1 MFWKLTLAIAVVAG
15 LGGVVYFSGV
25 SKAQVKDALK
35 SLGSSAAASTESHK
49 SPEAPTPKFEPPPPW
64 DGLVTLDKTRQEAIG
79 LHLATVQAQ
88 TEPLKLE
95 LTGRTAYDP
104 DTLTKVRPRFDTL
117 VVKVLATLG
126 QKVKRGDPLVELYS
140 TDLASAKSD
149 FQTKYVQW

>member
-35 SLGSSAAASTESHK
+35 SLSSAPAAAAGHRTPAE
-49 SPEAPTPKFEPPPPW
+49 PAPKVAPPPPW

-79 LHLATVQAQ
+79 LHIAPVQAQ

-117 VVKVLATLG
+117 VVKVL
-126 QKVKRGDPLVELYS
+126 
-140 TDLASAKSD
+140 
-149 FQTKYVQW
+149 